1 MRDTVLTLKRL
12 FGEEWKNLMLLSIAA
27 AVFSLPLITI
37 GPSLLALHGVLM
49 RIMDGTCDLDRFRE
63 FRSLFRACFWRGL
76 MLEAAAA
83 GYLLVLFWCVALQDA
98 MGSGKAAL
106 QTALWVSLFLA
117 GGVAVYLIPLL
128 ADKSLS
134 GRQALRGAV
143 DLAVLCLPQTVL
155 ATLALYG
162 SIFLFALLYPVSFLL
177 YLLFGLGALAAVT
190 VSLVWPGANELLYSE
205 EA

>member
-83 GYLLVLFWCVALQDA
+83 GYLLVMFWCVALQDA

-134 GRQALRGAV
+134 GRR
-143 DLAVLCLPQTVL
+143 DLSHHRLHM
-155 ATLALYG
+155 YF
-162 SIFLFALLYPVSFLL
+162 FLFALLYPVSFLL

>member
-83 GYLLVLFWCVALQDA
+83 GYLLVMFWCVALQDA

-134 GRQALRGAV
+134 GRQALGAPWTW
-143 DLAVLCLPQTVL
+143 LSSACPRRSWPPWRCMAASSCSRCSTPSPSCS
-155 ATLALYG
+155 TCCSGWAL
-162 SIFLFALLYPVSFLL
+162 
-177 YLLFGLGALAAVT
+177 
-190 VSLVWPGANELLYSE
+190 WRQ
-205 EA
+205 